1 MAAIG
6 YVVGLSVSRSKQ
18 KIQYLSNHNTNQY
31 INRLKEFF
39 IDDYP
44 KAIDNYSKY
53 VNSGMSP
60 QSAFDTLVESLELS
74 TLTIGE
80 FND

>member
-1 MAAIG
+1 MVTLG
-6 YVVGLSVSRSKQ
+6 YLVGLSVSKSKQ
-18 KIQYLSNHNTNQY
+18 KIEYLSNNNTNQY

-44 KAIDNYSKY
+44 EAIDNYSKY
-53 VNSGMSP
+53 INSGMSP
-60 QSAFDTLVESLELS
+60 QFAFDTLVGSLQLNELI
-74 TLTIGE
+74 IGE